1 MRHRWIKAV
10 NLVSE
15 RLRNAKNV
23 IRKFYRWRFRQK
35 MIMMKIQE
43 RIEEKEKQR
52 LLALWKI
59 EEEKRKE
66 AQRLIDLKKAEE
78 MAERRR

>member
-1 MRHRWIKAV
+1 LRHRWIKAV

-52 LLALWKI
+52 LLAL
-59 EEEKRKE
+59 
-66 AQRLIDLKKAEE
+66 
-78 MAERRR
+78 